1 MLNKYKLKKTL
12 TKINVSP
19 RGYAIRVICK
29 IVPEGQIDT
38 IGAQWSVRQIGSSQL
53 GVNDKAKAQN
63 SVGVQK
69 TKPIPEGVR
78 CCDGQKGSKFT

>member
-1 MLNKYKLKKTL
+1 MQL
-12 TKINVSP
+12 
-19 RGYAIRVICK
+19 RVICK

-38 IGAQWSVRQIGSSQL
+38 IGAQWSVRQIGSSQS
-53 GVNDKAKAQN
+53 GVNDEARAQN

-78 CCDGQKGSKFT
+78 HCDGQKGSRFT